1 MARSS
6 SFSYAFLSEM
16 LSSPKIKPLVQRLH
30 PSAVLPVLKSA
41 FDDVSGELWSAVTE
55 QRRPEI
61 NELVEK
67 IVDRLKDLI
76 GVSEPLVVDA
86 RGRVCPN
93 DYERLAPAAI
103 EEGSWILSE
112 PQTDYSKKQDEKREK
127 ELRSKLAK
135 LAGAEAAVVFPNCA
149 IARAAVL
156 NALISAEKS
165 LVVARKD
172 MYQRENGERLEDV
185 FNAFPNLKRRE
196 VGACNAVTVDDYD
209 RACDASTGLVWRAL
223 GRWSQED
230 QRVSASDIAGL
241 KGTSG
246 RSFRILV
253 ELEFAPL
260 IGLSEYL
267 HASMPTVGERLKSG
281 FDFVLCNGAQLIG
294 GPSCGLLF
302 GPRHKLDE
310 IMRTP
315 IARFT
320 KTNRVT
326 LGILAK
332 TLSFY
337 DDRTTALETIP
348 VLRTL
353 STSQANLESRA
364 KRLAGLLE
372 TCECVQYA
380 RAIEGTSPLCA
391 NAIFGSSPTKLVEA
405 RLRGFSPAEFAAKL
419 EKSSPKLLLRW
430 TRDAVLVDMKTLL
443 PEQDLVVAEL
453 FERIAHPDPLNVLG
467 N

>member
-1 MARSS
+1 MSRSS

-16 LSSPKIKPLVQRLH
+16 LSSPKIKPLAQRLH
-30 PSAVLPVLKSA
+30 PSAVLPVVKCV
-41 FDDVSGELWSAVTE
+41 FDDVSEELWSAVTE

-67 IVDRLKDLI
+67 IVGRLKELV

-93 DYERLAPAAI
+93 DYERLAPAVV

-112 PQTDYSKKQDEKREK
+112 PQTDFSRRQDALREK
-127 ELRSKLAK
+127 ELRSRLAR
-135 LAGAEAAVVFPNCA
+135 LAGAEAVLVFPNCA
-149 IARAAVL
+149 IARAATIG
-156 NALISAEKS
+156 ALAGSEKN

-172 MYQRENGERLEDV
+172 MYQRESGERLEDV
-185 FNAFPNLKRRE
+185 FNAFANLERRE
-196 VGACNAVTVDDYD
+196 VGACNAVALEDYA
-209 RACDASTGLVWRAL
+209 RACDENTGLVWRAF
-223 GRWSQED
+223 GRWSTD
-230 QRVSASDIAGL
+230 DLRVSGADIASL
-241 KGTSG
+241 KGLDG
-246 RSFRILV
+246 RSFMLLG

-260 IGLSEYL
+260 IDLSEYL
-267 HASMPTVGERLKSG
+267 HASMPTIGQRLKNG
-281 FDFVLCNGAQLIG
+281 YDLVLCDGAQLIG

-302 GPRHKLDE
+302 GPRNKIDE
-310 IMRTP
+310 IAQTP

-326 LGILAK
+326 IAMLAK
-332 TLSFY
+332 TISFY
-337 DDRTTALETIP
+337 DDRQTALETIP
-348 VLRTL
+348 VLRIL

-364 KRLAGLLE
+364 KRLAALLE

-391 NAIFGSSPTKLVEA
+391 NSIFGTSPTRLVEA
-405 RLRGFSPAEFAAKL
+405 RLRGYSPAEFAAKL
-419 EKSSPKLLLRW
+419 EKSSPKLLIRW

-453 FERIAHPDPLNVLG
+453 FERPDRDPLDVLG
-467 N
+467 S